1 MPYSNEHSCRMH
13 DPADF
18 EKDSF
23 RRIEKGDLSII
34 IGKLRGKDTTTTQ
47 AYRYSIDKW
56 TEAKAKTHCEEQ
68 GGKFEAAKKAEIDET
83 LAINLL
89 ANLNGEIAVQD
100 IPVAPGVDLEKLK
113 EGDSDPLEVVVEINS
128 GLSSRKWNY
137 LPDTVKKIVDQIN
150 EGTPNGFLGH
160 QKPEDIDS
168 EFPDIATH
176 WIGALFK
183 DGKAFVRGYV
193 DPSMIKLKRLIKS
206 KRIKQVSI
214 FGIPTLAKNNGET
227 QVVDYQLLSLDW
239 TPLDRNG
246 MPTRVIAT
254 SEMADLDLFNEFDS
268 IAAQSSSKSGT
279 PGGETMTKEEI
290 IAAVKTML
298 AKGEMKSEEVKALV
312 GDAEGTVKVK
322 DLATKLKVEPE
333 KLEGEIDRLLGIEQS
348 VVKEKHTQL
357 VEKVLKEK
365 IVDETI
371 RGLVGEMLQTG
382 IEDDGKKIASEID
395 KVLEKDVV
403 KKALSELHI
412 EKPPASGTAGKERQ
426 FTQFEKAKLI

>member
-1 MPYSNEHSCRMH
+1 MPYPNEHSCRIR

-18 EKDSF
+18 DPKSF
-23 RRIEKGDLSII
+23 RRIEKGDPALSII
-34 IGKLRGKDTTTTQ
+34 IGKLKGEDKTTTQ
-47 AYRYSIDKW
+47 AFRYHTDEW
-56 TEAKAKTHCEEQ
+56 TEKAARAHCEEQ
-68 GGKFEAAKKAEIDET
+68 GGTFEAAEKKEMS
-83 LAINLL
+83 AINLL
-89 ANLNGEIAVQD
+89 ANLTGEISVSD
-100 IPVAPGVDLEKLK
+100 IPIAPNIDLEKLK
-113 EGDSDPLEVVVEINS
+113 EGDSDPLEVAVEINS

-150 EGTPNGFLGH
+150 EKTPNGFLGH

-176 WIGALFK
+176 WIGALFR
-183 DGKAFVRGYV
+183 DGKAFVRGYI
-193 DPSMIKLKRLIKS
+193 DPSMTKLKRLIKS
-206 KRIKQVSI
+206 NRVKQVSI
-214 FGIPTLAKNNGET
+214 FGIPTLAKQNGET

-246 MPTRVIAT
+246 MPTRVVAT

-279 PGGETMTKEEI
+279 PGGETMTKEEV

-312 GDAEGTVKVK
+312 GDAEETVKVR
-322 DLATKLKVEPE
+322 DLAAKLKVEPE

-348 VVKEKHTQL
+348 VAKEKHTQL

-382 IEDDGKKIASEID
+382 IEDDEKKIASEID

-403 KKALSELHI
+403 KKALSELHT

-426 FTQFEKAKLI
+426 FTQFEKAKIS